1 MANGFKILWTDNALE
16 ELKATYEYLE
26 SNFTKKEISKLSR
39 EIDNIVYLI
48 SINPKLFI
56 ESEVKHEVRKAVI
69 LKYNTLY
76 YRIKKNTIEILSFFS
91 NRQNPAK
98 AKF

>member
-1 MANGFKILWTDNALE
+1 M
-16 ELKATYEYLE
+16 
-26 SNFTKKEISKLSR
+26 SR

-76 YRIKKNTIEILSFFS
+76 YRIKKIQLKYFLSFQTDKIQL
-91 NRQNPAK
+91 RQNFKPSYCTS
-98 AKF
+98 